1 MMLFF
6 DNAFIEA
13 KRSPSF
19 VGVVTVFAR
28 LRGDIERVFPQTKG
42 RVSTRHGDSDS
53 YRFTATVSQSDF
65 DKALAEQVQKMMCKS
80 PDESVLDSEHEPAYG
95 SVWFVMRSAQAR
107 QVEKEA
113 RARDDICKISNIS

>member
-13 KRSPSF
+13 RRSPSF
-19 VGVVTVFAR
+19 VGVVTVSAR
-28 LRGDIERVFPQTKG
+28 LRGDIERVFPQTAG

-53 YRFTATVSQSDF
+53 YRFTATVSHEDF
-65 DKALAEQVQKMMCKS
+65 DRALLLQSQKMISK
-80 PDESVLDSEHEPAYG
+80 PHDVSVLDRDHEMPYANA
-95 SVWFVMRSAQAR
+95 WHVMRSAQAK

-113 RARDDICKISNIS
+113 RDRMGDAISNAS